1 MVCCRRRSGC
11 DVGHPKAR
19 RRSLTQSP
27 ALFSMAIAFVGIW
40 LFSVTDRSR
49 RAEIDRAA
57 FDAQYVRCQT
67 GIGASKASAH

>member
-1 MVCCRRRSGC
+1 
-11 DVGHPKAR
+11 
-19 RRSLTQSP
+19 
-27 ALFSMAIAFVGIW
+27 MAIAFIGIW

-49 RAEIDRAA
+49 RGEIDRAA